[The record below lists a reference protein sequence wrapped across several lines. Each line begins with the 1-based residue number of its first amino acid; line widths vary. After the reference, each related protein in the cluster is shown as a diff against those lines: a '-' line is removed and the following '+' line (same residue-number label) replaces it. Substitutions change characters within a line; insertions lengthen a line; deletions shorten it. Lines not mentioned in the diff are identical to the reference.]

1 MRPFIEN
8 EKQQDGRKTTCV
20 KTSSDHQTLSLIKQD
35 IEQRDFKF
43 DQVLDVNSN
52 QDQAYDSLAKSVT

>member
-8 EKQQDGRKTTCV
+8 EKQQDSRKISCV
-20 KTSSDHQTLSLIKQD
+20 KTGSDLQTLSLIKQD

-43 DQVLDVNSN
+43 D
-52 QDQAYDSLAKSVT
+52 

>member
-1 MRPFIEN
+1 VVVRMRPFIEN
-8 EKQQDGRKTTCV
+8 EKQQDGRKISCV
-20 KTSSDHQTLSLIKQD
+20 KTGSDLQTLSLVKQD

-52 QDQAYDSLAKSVT
+52 QD